1 MKRFFFWNR
10 PEKADS
16 APPEDA
22 SLDSALLTGNPGQ
35 DELFVNILLESI
47 ADVSSNMDLD
57 DVLRAIVAKSLEVTK
72 AERAVVFLGS
82 TPESLEIVVS
92 RGREG
97 EKLGKDLQYSKTVVH
112 RCIEEGQAMRSVVQS
127 DQEALQLGQ
136 SVFDLKLR
144 AVMCAPLV
152 AKEEIVGAIYVDSRA
167 ARREFS
173 ARDLALFGALTAQLA
188 IAVDNARLYADS
200 IEKVRLEKDV
210 EIARR
215 IQHHLLPAIPTSVP
229 GIEIALR
236 YRAAEKASGD
246 TYDFT
251 PVGDGK
257 LAVMLGD
264 VTGHGV
270 GAALLTHSAQAGL
283 QSYLELIEDVSEVVS
298 RLNNR
303 LVASVETGNFMS
315 LLLAVVDGTGR
326 TLHYVNAGHPE
337 IIVVR
342 DGAVQSHEK
351 SGMVLGVVAET
362 DYEVKGPLPL
372 QPGDLIFLRTDGV
385 EETLSPEREVYGEDE
400 LERVLADSCD
410 LSAEE
415 ALARIERELEQ
426 HARGQPFEDDVTMIA
441 IKVLP

>member
-10 PEKADS
+10 PEK
-16 APPEDA
+16 PEPGTQDA
-22 SLDSALLTGNPGQ
+22 SLDSGLLTGNAGQ
-35 DELFVNILLESI
+35 DETYVNILLESI

-57 DVLRAIVAKSLEVTK
+57 GVLQAIVAKSLEVTK

-82 TPESLEIVVS
+82 SPASLEIATS
-92 RGREG
+92 RDREG
-97 EKLGKDLQYSKTVVH
+97 ASLGKDLQYSKTVVH
-112 RCIEEGQAMRSVVQS
+112 RCLEEGQAMRSVVQS

-152 AKEEIVGAIYVDSRA
+152 AKEEILGAIYVDSRA

-173 ARDLALFGALTAQLA
+173 SRDLALFGALTAQLA

-215 IQHHLLPAIPTSVP
+215 IQHHLLPAIPTEVS

-236 YRAAEKASGD
+236 YRAAEQASGD

-251 PVGDGK
+251 PVGNGK
-257 LAVMLGD
+257 LAIMLGD

-270 GAALLTHSAQAGL
+270 GAALLTHSAQAGMR
-283 QSYLELIEDVSEVVS
+283 SYLELIDDVSEVVC

-303 LVASVETGNFMS
+303 LVTSVETGNFMS
-315 LLLAVVDGTGR
+315 LLLVVVDGRER
-326 TLHYVNAGHPE
+326 TMSYVNAGHPE
-337 IIVVR
+337 VMIVR
-342 DGAVQSHEK
+342 SGAVESHEK
-351 SGMVLGVVAET
+351 SGMVLGVVADS
-362 DYEVKGPLPL
+362 DYEEKGPLAL

-385 EETLSPEREVYGEDE
+385 EETLNPGREVFGEE
-400 LERVLADSCD
+400 ALERVLTENCDRSADD
-410 LSAEE
+410 V
-415 ALARIERELEQ
+415 LACLEKELEQ
-426 HARGQPFEDDVTMIA
+426 HASGAPFEDDVTMIA